1 MTMWIRSF
9 LQKDVSRNGE
19 HRRLGDL
26 ADYYGISTQGAY
38 RALADCRMNQRVFEL
53 LGKEIE

>member
-9 LQKDVSRNGE
+9 LQKDVSRNGDIE
-19 HRRLGDL
+19 DR
-26 ADYYGISTQGAY
+26 GIWQTITEYQH
-38 RALADCRMNQRVFEL
+38 RALVDCRMNQRVFEL